1 MSRAH
6 AQGPVVVG
14 VDGSD
19 AAIHAVKWAAVEA
32 HARKVPMKLVH
43 VIDTE
48 NDFPFVADDLEEEE
62 AFGRAALKTA
72 REAVAAEDY
81 TVDVEV
87 ELLRGRV
94 NRAFVDLSEKASL
107 MVAGSVGTGFFAR
120 MVLGSTALSLAQ
132 HAKCTVAVVR
142 GADGSPVP
150 PTSGPVIAGVDHS
163 DSADIV
169 VGAAM
174 QEASI
179 RHAEL
184 MAIHARRRRGSHEA
198 DEEAR
203 ARIDRLIA
211 TWGAKF
217 PSVQVETVIA
227 AAGPTKHLVALSAS
241 ARAMVVGSRGLGGL
255 EGALLG
261 STSQSLLYH
270 AQCPVI
276 VARSRVVV
284 P

>member
-1 MSRAH
+1 MAAANETR
-6 AQGPVVVG
+6 PVLVG

-19 AAIHAVKWAAVEA
+19 AALHAVRWAAVEA
-32 HARKVPMKLVH
+32 HARKVPLKLVH

-48 NDFPFVADDLEEEE
+48 NDFPFVADDLEQEES
-62 AFGRAALKTA
+62 AG
-72 REAVAAEDY
+72 REALAAARDAATIEDY
-81 TVDVEV
+81 TIDIEV

-94 NRAFVDLSEKASL
+94 NRAFVDLSEKAGL
-107 MVAGSVGTGFFAR
+107 LVVGSVGAGFFER
-120 MVLGSTALSLAQ
+120 MVLGSTALSLAH

-142 GADGSPVP
+142 GADGSSAPPVA
-150 PTSGPVIAGVDHS
+150 GPVVAGVDHS

-169 VGAAM
+169 VGTAM
-174 QEASI
+174 QEAAI
-179 RHAEL
+179 RHAE
-184 MAIHARRRRGSHEA
+184 MTAVHARRRRGSKEA

-217 PSVQVETVIA
+217 PSVSVETVLA
-227 AAGPTKHLVALSAS
+227 DTGPTKHLVALSAG
-241 ARAMVVGSRGLGGL
+241 ARSIVVGNRGRGGF
-255 EGALLG
+255 ESALLG

-276 VARSRVVV
+276 VARSRVT

>member
-1 MSRAH
+1 MSPANETR
-6 AQGPVVVG
+6 PVIVG

-32 HARKVPMKLVH
+32 HARKVPLKLVH

-62 AFGRAALKTA
+62 ALGRSALKAA
-72 REAVAAEDY
+72 REAATVEDY

-94 NRAFVDLSEKASL
+94 NRAFVDLSEHASL
-107 MVAGSVGTGFFAR
+107 LVVGSVGTGFFAR
-120 MVLGSTALSLAQ
+120 MVLGSTALSLAH

-142 GADGSPVP
+142 GAEGSPTP
-150 PTSGPVIAGVDHS
+150 PTSGAVIAGVDHS

-169 VGAAM
+169 VGTAM

-179 RHAEL
+179 RHAEM
-184 MAIHARRRRGSHEA
+184 MAIHARRRRGSKEA

-203 ARIDRLIA
+203 GRIDRLIA

-227 AAGPTKHLVALSAS
+227 EAGPTKHLVSLSAT
-241 ARAMVVGSRGLGGL
+241 ARVIVVGSRGLGGF
-255 EGALLG
+255 EAAVLG

-276 VARSRVVV
+276 IARSRVA

>member
-1 MSRAH
+1 MSPPSGN
-6 AQGPVVVG
+6 GPVIVG

-19 AAIHAVKWAAVEA
+19 AALHAVRWAVVEA
-32 HARKVPMKLVH
+32 HARRVPLRLVH

-48 NDFPFVADDLEEEE
+48 NDFPFVADELADEETVGRESLE
-62 AFGRAALKTA
+62 AA
-72 REAVAAEDY
+72 REAATIEDY
-81 TVDVEV
+81 TVDIDV

-107 MVAGSVGTGFFAR
+107 LVVASVGAGFFTR
-120 MVLGSTALSLAQ
+120 MMLGSTALSLAH
-132 HAKCTVAVVR
+132 HAKCSVAVVR

-179 RHAEL
+179 RHAEV
-184 MAIHARRRRGSHEA
+184 MAIHARRRRGSKEA

-203 ARIDRLIA
+203 GRIDRLIA

-217 PSVQVETVIA
+217 PSVNVETVLA
-227 AAGPTKHLVALSAS
+227 DAGPSKHLVALSTA
-241 ARAMVVGSRGLGGL
+241 ARSMVVGNRGRGGF
-255 EGALLG
+255 ESALLG

-276 VARSRVVV
+276 VARSRVTS
-284 P
+284 

>member
-1 MSRAH
+1 MS
-6 AQGPVVVG
+6 PVNETRPVIVG

-19 AAIHAVKWAAVEA
+19 ASRHAVQWAAAEA
-32 HARKVPMKLVH
+32 HARKVSLKLVH

-48 NDFPFVADDLEEEE
+48 NDFPFAADDLEEEE
-62 AFGRAALKTA
+62 AFGREALKAA
-72 REAVAAEDY
+72 REAATIEDY
-81 TVDVEV
+81 TLDIEV

-94 NRAFVDLSEKASL
+94 NRAFVDLSEHASL
-107 MVAGSVGTGFFAR
+107 LVVGSVGSGFFTR
-120 MVLGSTALSLAQ
+120 MVLGSTALSLAH
-132 HAKCTVAVVR
+132 HAKCTVAVIR

-150 PTSGPVIAGVDHS
+150 PTSGPVVAGVDHS

-169 VGAAM
+169 VGTAM

-179 RHAEL
+179 RHAE
-184 MAIHARRRRGSHEA
+184 MTAVHARRRRGSHEA

-217 PSVQVETVIA
+217 PSVPVETVLA
-227 AAGPTKHLVALSAS
+227 EAGPTKHLVALSS
-241 ARAMVVGSRGLGGL
+241 TARAMVVGNRGRGGF
-255 EGALLG
+255 ESALLG
-261 STSQSLLYH
+261 STCQSLLYH

-276 VARSRVVV
+276 VARTRAT

>member
-1 MSRAH
+1 MSPANETR
-6 AQGPVVVG
+6 PVIVG

-19 AAIHAVKWAAVEA
+19 AALHAVRWAAVEA
-32 HARKVPMKLVH
+32 HARKVPLKLVH

-62 AFGRAALKTA
+62 AFGRSSLKAA
-72 REAVAAEDY
+72 RDAATVEDY

-94 NRAFVDLSEKASL
+94 NRAFVDLSEHASL
-107 MVAGSVGTGFFAR
+107 LVVGSVGTGFFAR
-120 MVLGSTALSLAQ
+120 MVLGSTALSLAH
-132 HAKCTVAVVR
+132 HAKCTVAVIR

-150 PTSGPVIAGVDHS
+150 PTSGAIIAGVDHS

-169 VGAAM
+169 IGTAM
-174 QEASI
+174 QEAAI
-179 RHAEL
+179 RHAEM
-184 MAIHARRRRGSHEA
+184 MAIHARRRRGSQEA
-198 DEEAR
+198 DDEAR
-203 ARIDRLIA
+203 GRIDRLVA
-211 TWGAKF
+211 RWGAKF
-217 PSVQVETVIA
+217 PSVSVETVIA
-227 AAGPTKHLVALSAS
+227 EAGPTKHLVSLSAT
-241 ARAMVVGSRGLGGL
+241 ARSIVVGTRGRGGF
-255 EGALLG
+255 EAAVLG

-276 VARSRVVV
+276 IARSRVA

>member
-1 MSRAH
+1 MSPANETR
-6 AQGPVVVG
+6 PVIVG

-32 HARKVPMKLVH
+32 HARKVPLKLVH

-62 AFGRAALKTA
+62 AFGRNALKAA
-72 REAVAAEDY
+72 REAAAVEDY

-94 NRAFVDLSEKASL
+94 NRAFVDLSEHASL
-107 MVAGSVGTGFFAR
+107 LVVGSVGTGFFAR
-120 MVLGSTALSLAQ
+120 MVLGSTALSLAH

-142 GADGSPVP
+142 GADGSPEP
-150 PTSGPVIAGVDHS
+150 PTAGAIIAGVDHS

-169 VGAAM
+169 VGTAM

-179 RHAEL
+179 RHAEM
-184 MAIHARRRRGSHEA
+184 MAIHARRRRGSKEA

-203 ARIDRLIA
+203 GRIDRLIA

-217 PSVQVETVIA
+217 PSVRVETVIA
-227 AAGPTKHLVALSAS
+227 EAGPTKHLVSLSAT
-241 ARAMVVGSRGLGGL
+241 ARSIVVGTRGLGGF
-255 EGALLG
+255 EAAVLG

-276 VARSRVVV
+276 IARSRVA

>member
-1 MSRAH
+1 MSPANE
-6 AQGPVVVG
+6 AKPVIVG

-32 HARKVPMKLVH
+32 HARKVPLKLVY

-48 NDFPFVADDLEEEE
+48 NDFPFVADDLEAEE
-62 AFGRAALKTA
+62 AAGREALKAA
-72 REAVAAEDY
+72 REAATIEDY
-81 TVDVEV
+81 TIDIGV

-94 NRAFVDLSEKASL
+94 NRAFVDLSEDASL
-107 MVAGSVGTGFFAR
+107 LAVGSIGAGFFER
-120 MVLGSTALSLAQ
+120 MVLGSTALSLAH

-142 GADGSPVP
+142 GAAGSSVP
-150 PTSGPVIAGVDHS
+150 PTSGPVVAGIDHS

-169 VGAAM
+169 VGTAM
-174 QEASI
+174 QEAAI
-179 RHAEL
+179 RHTDL
-184 MAIHARRRRGSHEA
+184 MAVHARRRRGSHEA
-198 DEEAR
+198 DAEAR
-203 ARIDRLIA
+203 GRIDRLVA

-217 PSVQVETVIA
+217 PSVSVETVIA
-227 AAGPTKHLVALSAS
+227 EAGPTKHLVSLSAG
-241 ARAMVVGSRGLGGL
+241 ARSIVVGSRGRGGF
-255 EGALLG
+255 ESALLG

-276 VARSRVVV
+276 IARSRVT

>member
-1 MSRAH
+1 MI
-6 AQGPVVVG
+6 VG

-32 HARKVPMKLVH
+32 HARKVPLKLVH

-62 AFGRAALKTA
+62 AFGRSSLKA
-72 REAVAAEDY
+72 GREAATVEDY

-94 NRAFVDLSEKASL
+94 NRAFVDLSEHASL
-107 MVAGSVGTGFFAR
+107 LVVGSVGTGFFAR
-120 MVLGSTALSLAQ
+120 MVLGSTALSLAH

-142 GADGSPVP
+142 GADGSPEP
-150 PTSGPVIAGVDHS
+150 PTRGAIIAGVDHS

-169 VGAAM
+169 VGTAM

-179 RHAEL
+179 RHTEM
-184 MAIHARRRRGSHEA
+184 MAIHARRRRGSKEA

-203 ARIDRLIA
+203 GRIDRLIA

-227 AAGPTKHLVALSAS
+227 EAGPTKHLVSLSAT
-241 ARAMVVGSRGLGGL
+241 ARSIVVGTRGLGGF
-255 EGALLG
+255 EAAVLG

-276 VARSRVVV
+276 IARSRVT

>member
-1 MSRAH
+1 MSPANETR
-6 AQGPVVVG
+6 PVIVG

-32 HARKVPMKLVH
+32 HARKVPLKLVH

-62 AFGRAALKTA
+62 AFGRSALKAA
-72 REAVAAEDY
+72 REAATVEDY

-94 NRAFVDLSEKASL
+94 NRAFVDLSEHASL
-107 MVAGSVGTGFFAR
+107 LVVGSVGTGFFAR
-120 MVLGSTALSLAQ
+120 MVLGSTALSLAH

-142 GADGSPVP
+142 GAEGSPTP
-150 PTSGPVIAGVDHS
+150 PTSGAVIAGVDHS

-169 VGAAM
+169 VGTAM

-179 RHAEL
+179 RHAEM
-184 MAIHARRRRGSHEA
+184 MAIHARRRRGSKEA

-203 ARIDRLIA
+203 GRIDRLIA

-227 AAGPTKHLVALSAS
+227 EAGPTKHLVSLSAT
-241 ARAMVVGSRGLGGL
+241 ARVIVVGSRGLGGF
-255 EGALLG
+255 EAAVLG

-276 VARSRVVV
+276 IARSRVA

>member
-1 MSRAH
+1 MSPANETR
-6 AQGPVVVG
+6 PVIVG

-19 AAIHAVKWAAVEA
+19 AAIHAVRWAAVEA
-32 HARKVPMKLVH
+32 HARKVPLKLVH

-62 AFGRAALKTA
+62 AAGREALKAA
-72 REAVAAEDY
+72 REAATIEDY
-81 TVDVEV
+81 TIDIEV

-107 MVAGSVGTGFFAR
+107 LVVGSVGAGFFER
-120 MVLGSTALSLAQ
+120 MVLGSTALSLAH

-142 GADGSPVP
+142 GSDGSPVP
-150 PTSGPVIAGVDHS
+150 PTSGPVVAGVDHS

-169 VGAAM
+169 VGTAM

-179 RHAEL
+179 RHTEMTAV
-184 MAIHARRRRGSHEA
+184 HARRRRGSPEA

-203 ARIDRLIA
+203 GRIDRLIA

-217 PSVQVETVIA
+217 PSVQVETVLA
-227 AAGPTKHLVALSAS
+227 EAGPTTHLVALSAT
-241 ARAMVVGSRGLGGL
+241 ARSMVVGSRGRGGF
-255 EGALLG
+255 ESALLG
-261 STSQSLLYH
+261 STCQSLLYH

-276 VARSRVVV
+276 VARSRVT